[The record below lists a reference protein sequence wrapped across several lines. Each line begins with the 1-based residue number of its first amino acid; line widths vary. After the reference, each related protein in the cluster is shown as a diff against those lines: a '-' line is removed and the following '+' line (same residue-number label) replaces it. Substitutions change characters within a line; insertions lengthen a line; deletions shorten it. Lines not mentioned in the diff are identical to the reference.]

1 MWQWSS
7 GCGSGLVGVAGAQC
21 VMSVTACPTD
31 CPVSETAEVQD
42 RITAAGAGEWEG
54 SLIT

>member
-1 MWQWSS
+1 M
-7 GCGSGLVGVAGAQC
+7 GVAGAEC

-42 RITAAGAGEWEG
+42 RITAAGSGEWEG